1 MRYSVALQEYDI
13 YQRSMASVN
22 ELEGQFGA
30 LWTQCQ
36 RCQGSLHQVPF
47 CLPRFAFM
55 MPSCSACVTA
65 LKALRMLVPFAFEGC
80 RGQHQQGAMLLGLLF
95 CVG

>member
-1 MRYSVALQEYDI
+1 M

-36 RCQGSLHQVPF
+36 RCQGSLHQVMRHDQR
-47 CLPRFAFM
+47 L
-55 MPSCSACVTA
+55 CV
-65 LKALRMLVPFAFEGC
+65 RS
-80 RGQHQQGAMLLGLLF
+80 
-95 CVG
+95 